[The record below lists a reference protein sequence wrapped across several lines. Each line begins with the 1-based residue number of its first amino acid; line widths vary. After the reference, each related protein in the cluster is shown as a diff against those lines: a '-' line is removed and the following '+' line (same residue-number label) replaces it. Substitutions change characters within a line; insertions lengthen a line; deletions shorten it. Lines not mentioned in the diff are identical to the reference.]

1 MPAAETRHNSAL
13 RTRRAHYGLGAWGF
27 RLAFDEG
34 FLDEYLGGDIGE
46 FAPLPRLHLF
56 AHGLEVALHSVDMQ
70 SISENDVECFAGTGV
85 HAPRTMFPDSSPM
98 SVFQK
103 PASVEPG
110 SPRTFRVAASLDRK
124 RLGADF
130 WGGAQMSIRG
140 VFDEEARRKPLA
152 FAAGAGYAAGYG
164 I

>member
-1 MPAAETRHNSAL
+1 MSTSVVTSASLLLCHASTCL
-13 RTRRAHYGLGAWGF
+13 RMGSKLRCIRSTPS
-27 RLAFDEG
+27 E
-34 FLDEYLGGDIGE
+34 
-46 FAPLPRLHLF
+46 
-56 AHGLEVALHSVDMQ
+56 MQ
-70 SISENDVECFAGTGV
+70 SISENDFECFAGTGV